1 MRSIGQDPICTNTN
15 VSITE
20 IANGRF
26 DGITWNLREYIVSDN
41 DKVIANAMHFMKRDI
56 NRHPG

>member
-1 MRSIGQDPICTNTN
+1 MRSIGQDPIRTDAKVTYA
-15 VSITE
+15 E
-20 IANGRF
+20 LANGRF
-26 DGITWNLREYIVSDN
+26 DGITWDLREYIVSDN